1 MMKELHQI
9 TEGYSPS
16 SELRVGHL
24 STFIQL
30 GQNFQ
35 VCVLDAF
42 LPSAVTEHFSID
54 MGQKTNPCHQF
65 CYYKQQLIISNRATK
80 LPGRK

>member
-1 MMKELHQI
+1 MMEQLHQI
-9 TEGYSPS
+9 TEGYNPS
-16 SELRVGHL
+16 SGLRVGQL

-42 LPSAVTEHFSID
+42 LRSAVTEHFSID
-54 MGQKTNPCHQF
+54 MGQKNIPCHQF
-65 CYYKQQLIISNRATK
+65 CCYKQQLIISNRATK